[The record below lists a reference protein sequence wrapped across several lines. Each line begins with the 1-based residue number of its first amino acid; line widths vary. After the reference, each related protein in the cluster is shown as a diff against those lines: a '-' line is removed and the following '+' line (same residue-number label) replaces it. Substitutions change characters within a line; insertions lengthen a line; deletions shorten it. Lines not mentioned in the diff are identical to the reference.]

1 MMLTMKLPAR
11 CRQYQPT
18 PLPHRRASPSV
29 HLLEHSSRPRVKQL
43 FTPSPISGSPMVAAS
58 PFHRQPLVLP
68 GLPSSSPDSDSVA
81 RVSASGSSTSF
92 SWRIA
97 LEAPPMGCFQPPQAP
112 VLLQVAGLD
121 PFLDEYLFVGAVL
134 GAHDVAAAA
143 AWPPGGTPRPLA
155 TAAASAT
162 FGVGPLPRAVTCNW
176 CEKVPTSR
184 RPPPPTFSSPP
195 SGVAVS
201 SDLALRPSPPALR
214 PPLLL
219 PLPCHRRCLRRRSGG
234 GYLCILHRHCPKS
247 QLWPSWSR
255 ARPCP
260 EPTLVRIRHGCGSHT
275 PCPLSLSLLLAS
287 GSKPGIV

>member
-81 RVSASGSSTSF
+81 RVSASGPSTSF

-112 VLLQVAGLD
+112 VLLRVAGLD

-184 RPPPPTFSSPP
+184 RPPPPHFLFATFRRRRVVRSGPPAFASGPPASSPP
-195 SGVAVS
+195 SIAV
-201 SDLALRPSPPALR
+201 PPALSQA
-214 PPLLL
+214 PE
-219 PLPCHRRCLRRRSGG
+219 RRR
-234 GYLCILHRHCPKS
+234 
-247 QLWPSWSR
+247 
-255 ARPCP
+255 
-260 EPTLVRIRHGCGSHT
+260 
-275 PCPLSLSLLLAS
+275 LLMHSA
-287 GSKPGIV
+287 